1 MLILSEI
8 NIYPIKSLAG
18 ISLNSSEVEE
28 RGLKYDRRWVL
39 VDDSNT
45 FFTQR
50 DFPEM
55 ALIKVSVEKNG
66 LKLQHKTKTIE
77 PLFVP
82 FDFEHTKTEKVVIW
96 DDTVIGEF
104 YNNQADQWFSEIIG
118 IKCHLVKMPE
128 TTRRIVDET
137 YAKNKIVSFADGY
150 PFMIIGQSSLDDLN
164 SRMEVPLPMNRF
176 RTNFVFTGGKPFEED
191 SWKKFKIGGLVFVAV
206 KPCARCVITT
216 TNQDTAERLHEPLL
230 TLSKYRKFDNKVMFG
245 MNLVCASTGIIKV
258 GDLIEPSRSSIFN
271 SIRNKF

>member
-1 MLILSEI
+1 MLTLSEI
-8 NIYPIKSLAG
+8 NIYPIKSLGG
-18 ISLNSSEVEE
+18 ISLQSSVVEE

-39 VDDSNT
+39 VDESKT

-55 ALIKVSVEKNG
+55 ALINVSIKKKG
-66 LKLQHKTKTIE
+66 LKLQHKTKNVE
-77 PLFVP
+77 PMIVP
-82 FDFEHTKTEKVVIW
+82 FEFEHSAKDKVVIW

-104 YNNQADQWFSEIIG
+104 YNQKIDEWFSDILG
-118 IKCHLVKMPE
+118 IKCRLVKMPE
-128 TTRRIVDET
+128 STMRTVDET

-150 PFMIIGQSSLDDLN
+150 PFLIIGQSSLDDLN

-191 SWKKFKIGGLVFVAV
+191 NWKTFKISDVKFQAV

-216 TNQDTAERLHEPLL
+216 TDQDTAERFKEPLL
-230 TLSKYRKFDNKVMFG
+230 TLSKFRNFNNKVMFG
-245 MNLVCASTGIIKV
+245 MNLVCESTGQVTV
-258 GDLIEPSRSSIFN
+258 GDKIELS
-271 SIRNKF
+271 

>member
-18 ISLNSSEVEE
+18 ISLQTAEVEE

-39 VDDSNT
+39 VNKSNI

-55 ALIKVSVEKNG
+55 ALLKVSIEKDG
-66 LKLQHKTKTIE
+66 LALQHKIISSQKI
-77 PLFVP
+77 FVP
-82 FDFEHTKTEKVVIW
+82 FEFEHSKKEKVIIW

-104 YNNQADQWFSEIIG
+104 YNSQIDDWFSEILG

-128 TTRRIVDET
+128 TTRRVVDKK

-150 PFMIIGQSSLDDLN
+150 PFLIIGQASLDDLN
-164 SRMEVPLPMNRF
+164 SRMEVSLPMNRF

-191 SWKKFKIGGLVFVAV
+191 NWKNFKIGNVIFQAV

-216 TNQDTAERLHEPLL
+216 TDQETAERLHEPLL
-230 TLSKYRKFDNKVMFG
+230 TLSKYRKINNKVMFG
-245 MNLVCASTGIIKV
+245 MNLVCESTGLVKIGNEIK
-258 GDLIEPSRSSIFN
+258 LLY
-271 SIRNKF
+271 

>member
-1 MLILSEI
+1 LLKLSEI
-8 NIYPIKSLAG
+8 NIYPIKSLGG
-18 ISLNSSEVEE
+18 ISLQSSEVEE

-39 VDDSNT
+39 VDESNT

-55 ALIKVSVEKNG
+55 ALIKVSVESNG
-66 LKLQHKTKTIE
+66 LKLNHKTKTIE

-82 FDFEHTKTEKVVIW
+82 FEFEHTKRDKVVIW

-104 YNNQADQWFSEIIG
+104 YNKQIDDWFFEIIG
-118 IKCHLVKMPE
+118 IKCHLVKMPDS
-128 TTRRIVDET
+128 TRRVVDET

-164 SRMEVPLPMNRF
+164 SRMDIPLPMNRF
-176 RTNFVFTGGKPFEED
+176 RTNFVFKGGKPFEED
-191 SWKKFKIGGLVFVAV
+191 GWKKFKIGDVIFEAV

-216 TNQDTAERLHEPLL
+216 TDQDTAERFKEPLL
-230 TLSKYRKFDNKVMFG
+230 TLSKFRNFNSKVMFG
-245 MNLVCASTGIIKV
+245 MNLVCESIGKVSV
-258 GDLIEPSRSSIFN
+258 GDNITLSSN
-271 SIRNKF
+271 

>member
-1 MLILSEI
+1 MLTLSEI
-8 NIYPIKSLAG
+8 NIYPIKSLGG
-18 ISLNSSEVEE
+18 ISLQSSVVEE

-39 VDDSNT
+39 VDESKT

-55 ALIKVSVEKNG
+55 ALIKVSIENNA
-66 LKLQHKTKTIE
+66 LKLQHKLKNVD

-82 FDFEHTKTEKVVIW
+82 FEFEHSVKDSVVIW
-96 DDTVIGEF
+96 DDIVIGEF
-104 YNNQADQWFSEIIG
+104 YNSQIDEWFSDIIG

-128 TTRRIVDET
+128 STKRIVDET
-137 YAKNKIVSFADGY
+137 YAKNTIVSFADGY
-150 PFMIIGQSSLDDLN
+150 PFLIIGQSSLDDLN
-164 SRMEVPLPMNRF
+164 SRMEVSLPMNRF

-191 SWKKFKIGGLVFVAV
+191 IWKKFKIGNVSFKAV

-230 TLSKYRKFDNKVMFG
+230 TLSKFRNFNNKVMFG
-245 MNLVCASTGIIKV
+245 MNLVCESTGQIRV
-258 GDLIEPSRSSIFN
+258 GDKIELS
-271 SIRNKF
+271 

>member
-1 MLILSEI
+1 MLTLSEI
-8 NIYPIKSLAG
+8 NIYPIKSLSG
-18 ISLNSSEVEE
+18 ISLQSSEVED

-39 VDDSNT
+39 VDESNT

-55 ALIKVSVEKNG
+55 ALIKVSAENNG
-66 LKLQHKTKTIE
+66 LKLNHKTKTVE
-77 PLFVP
+77 PLFIP
-82 FDFEHTKTEKVVIW
+82 FDFEHSKTDKVVIW
-96 DDTVIGEF
+96 DDTVFGEF
-104 YNNQADQWFSEIIG
+104 YNNQIDDWFSEILG

-128 TTRRIVDET
+128 STKRNVDEA
-137 YAKNKIVSFADGY
+137 YAENKIVSFADAF

-191 SWKKFKIGGLVFVAV
+191 NWKKFKLGDVKFEAV

-216 TNQDTAERLHEPLL
+216 TDQDTAERFKEPLL
-230 TLSKYRKFDNKVMFG
+230 TLSKFRNFNNKVMLG
-245 MNLVCASTGIIKV
+245 MNLVCESTGNVQV
-258 GDLIEPSRSSIFN
+258 GNKIELI
-271 SIRNKF
+271 

>member
-1 MLILSEI
+1 MLTLSEI
-8 NIYPIKSLAG
+8 NIYPIKSLGG
-18 ISLNSSEVEE
+18 ISLQSSEVEE

-39 VDDSNT
+39 VDETNT

-55 ALIKVSVEKNG
+55 ALIIVSVEKNG
-66 LKLQHKTKTIE
+66 LMINHKTKIVRS
-77 PLFVP
+77 LFIP
-82 FDFEHTKTEKVVIW
+82 FDFEHSVKDRVVIW
-96 DDTVIGEF
+96 DDTVMGEF
-104 YNNQADQWFSEIIG
+104 YNGEIDEWFSEIIG

-128 TTRRIVDET
+128 STERVVDKT

-191 SWKKFKIGGLVFVAV
+191 GWKKFKIGDVEFEAV
-206 KPCARCVITT
+206 KPCTRCVITT

-230 TLSKYRKFDNKVMFG
+230 TLSMFRKFDNKVMFG
-245 MNLVCASTGIIKV
+245 MNLVCESTGMVKV
-258 GDLIEPSRSSIFN
+258 GDMIEPSRSSFFK